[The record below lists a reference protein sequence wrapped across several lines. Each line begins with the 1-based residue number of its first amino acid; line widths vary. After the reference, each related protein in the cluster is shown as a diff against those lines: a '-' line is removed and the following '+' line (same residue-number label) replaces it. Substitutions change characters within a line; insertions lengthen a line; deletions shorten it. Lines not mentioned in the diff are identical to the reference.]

1 MKTEVPFKH
10 GKGTVIT
17 PAGLG
22 HGQQASK
29 ILLAANCIENGQFCH
44 FLSDTETELPRA
56 KFCLALGLDEDTE
69 FGLGRESSSEMQMPP
84 LAAPGILLAAVY
96 SSVDSA

>member
-1 MKTEVPFKH
+1 MKTEVPFKY
-10 GKGTVIT
+10 GKGTIIT

-29 ILLAANCIENGQFCH
+29 ILPAANCIKNGQFCH
-44 FLSDTETELPRA
+44 FSSDTEMELPRA
-56 KFCLALGLDEDTE
+56 KLCLPLALDEDTE
-69 FGLGRESSSEMQMPP
+69 LGPGRESSSEMQMPP